1 MKRIPRISTDLID
14 LAKGYNPQNPFI
26 YDNYE
31 GEEVI
36 QFASKKEIDLSIN
49 RTHRDKLSLAI
60 EYELWRCL
68 CNKPIQPTTKL
79 MAQTIINDTINLYM
93 KVNNIPY
100 MGVNKRIK
108 CVIEIE
114 KDTVIVNLEEDDDL

>member
-1 MKRIPRISTDLID
+1 MKRISTDLID
-14 LAKGYNPQNPFI
+14 LAKGLYPQNPFI

-36 QFASKKEIDLSIN
+36 QFALKKEIDLSIN
-49 RTHRDKLSLAI
+49 RTHRDKLLLAI

-79 MAQTIINDTINLYM
+79 TAQTIINDTINLYM

-108 CVIEIE
+108 YVIEIE